1 MIDFRKTNLKEP
13 LRDFSG
19 HDRRFGAI
27 RDTE

>member
-19 HDRRFGAI
+19 RDHHFGGI
-27 RDTE
+27 SDTE